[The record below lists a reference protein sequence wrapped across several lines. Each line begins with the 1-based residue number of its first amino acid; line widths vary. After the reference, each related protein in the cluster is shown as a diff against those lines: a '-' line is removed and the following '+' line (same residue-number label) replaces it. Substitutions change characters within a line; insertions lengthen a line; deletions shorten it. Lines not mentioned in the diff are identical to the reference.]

1 MHTTDTQCAEN
12 VLLWITKYSRI
23 VSTQNDQT
31 FQVSKWRKHF
41 APVLVVYIRSFQSWR
56 FSWVNDGDIRERHPK
71 LGVWSLHIY
80 IHIYIYTYI
89 HIYIYIHIFIYM
101 FPVRGSLPP
110 PPTWYGPK
118 TCVLQHSAWKRC
130 ICSVFAW
137 WVAGAVRKPAN
148 SLDFCNQPS
157 ENVLFA
163 MFWLRHRGVVQPR
176 PLLFLCQLVI

>member
-12 VLLWITKYSRI
+12 FLLWITKYSRI

-80 IHIYIYTYI
+80 IYT
-89 HIYIYIHIFIYM
+89 HIYIYIYIY
-101 FPVRGSLPP
+101 SYIYICSPP
-110 PPTWYGPK
+110 PRTYQNDAKDAKSLFFKPWP
-118 TCVLQHSAWKRC
+118 VL
-130 ICSVFAW
+130 VF
-137 WVAGAVRKPAN
+137 N
-148 SLDFCNQPS
+148 LM
-157 ENVLFA
+157 LY
-163 MFWLRHRGVVQPR
+163 QPR
-176 PLLFLCQLVI
+176 YLGSPYWVYLSPYLGFITS